1 MSGNSTTGKY
11 LVGDIRGGTAAMLV
25 GLPSAIA
32 YGLMS
37 YAPLGSQYSGMAALG
52 SIIGTVAFSLV
63 VPIFRGTK
71 GLISVPS
78 AAAAAVIS
86 VFVAELMKGGHVP
99 IQVIPVYITLLTI
112 VSGLIQLGFGN
123 FGGGK
128 FIKYIPYPVI
138 TGYLNGVAVLLLLG
152 QLPKLLGLSKGVT
165 LLKGC
170 WNPAAWNPYSLVIGG
185 ATISAMLVSRKIT
198 KKVPAVVIALGFGI
212 LVYLLLAAFNP
223 ALFDLKNNPLV
234 IGEIAPSPGEIVRT
248 LHSRYVL
255 MPLVDVDSMIGLIVP
270 GVTLALLLS
279 ITTLNTCVV
288 LDGLTFSNH
297 DPRRELMIQGFGN
310 IVAGLTGGIPGSGI
324 MTATMENINN
334 GAKTRT
340 STFFFGL
347 IMLITVLGV
356 GRYISW
362 IPVPALAGILIVV
375 GIRMIDF
382 KIISMLKNRSTI
394 LDFSVI
400 MAVVVA
406 AANLDLI
413 KAAGVGIAMAIFLF
427 LREQMGVSV
436 IRRKV
441 FGNQVFSKKIRVAQ
455 ERKVLEERGEKTVII
470 ELQGQLFFGT
480 TDQLFSKLEPYYAE
494 KKYIILD
501 MRRIQSVDYT
511 AANMLKKIVARIKEK
526 DGILVFT
533 SVPLTLPTGQNVRE
547 YLQNLGLT
555 ESSFLKYFDDLDA
568 ALLWIEDEILLAEG
582 SSIYSNDK
590 VLDLQELELFEGFN
604 EEAVSTL
611 HECTVTKAYRANEQI
626 FKGGDASDEI
636 YFVRKGNVKIV
647 LSLNDGKQFHL
658 LTIGMGG
665 VFGEMAFID
674 KITRSADAISVD
686 DTVLYALSRDKF
698 NQVTVRHPHVSG
710 LVFERLALLIANRL
724 RQSNRE
730 LKVFQES

>member
-1 MSGNSTTGKY
+1 MNSKRY
-11 LVGDIRGGTAAMLV
+11 LRTYFMGDFRGGTAAMLV

-37 YAPLGSQYSGMAALG
+37 YAPLGSQYAGMAALG
-52 SIIGTVAFSLV
+52 AIIGTVAFSLV
-63 VPIFRGTK
+63 VPFFRGTA

-86 VFVAELMKGGHVP
+86 VFVAEMLKGGHVP
-99 IQVIPVYITLLTI
+99 PQVIPLYITLLTM

-128 FIKYIPYPVI
+128 FIKFIPYPVI

-152 QLPKLLGLSKGVT
+152 QLPKLLGLPKGMSM
-165 LLKGC
+165 LKGC
-170 WNPAAWNPYSLVIGG
+170 WDVASWNPYSLIIGL
-185 ATISAMLVSRKIT
+185 ATIGAMLVSRKIT
-198 KKVPAVVIALGFGI
+198 QKVPAVVTALSFGI
-212 LVYLLLAAFNP
+212 LVYVVVAATHP
-223 ALFDLKNNPLV
+223 ALFSLKGNPLV

-248 LHSRYVL
+248 LHSRYIL
-255 MPLVDVDSMIGLIVP
+255 FPLTDMDSLLGLVVP

-288 LDGLTFSNH
+288 LDGLTLSNH
-297 DPRRELMIQGFGN
+297 NPRRELMIQGLGN
-310 IVAGLTGGIPGSGI
+310 LVAGFAGGIPASGI
-324 MTATMENINN
+324 MTASLENINN
-334 GAKTRT
+334 GAKTRK

-347 IMLITVLGV
+347 IMLATVLGV

-382 KIISMLKNRSTI
+382 KVVSMLKNRSTI
-394 LDFSVI
+394 LDFTVI
-400 MAVVVA
+400 VAVVIA

-441 FGNQVFSKKIRVAQ
+441 FGNQVFSKKIRVAN

-480 TDQLFSKLEPYYAE
+480 TDQLFSKLEPYYAD
-494 KKYIILD
+494 KRYIILD

-511 AANMLKKIVARIKEK
+511 AANMLKKIVARVKEK
-526 DGILVFT
+526 QGMLVFT
-533 SVPLTLPTGQNVRE
+533 SVPVSLPTGQNVRE
-547 YLQNLGLT
+547 YLQNLGIV
-555 ESSFLKYFDDLDA
+555 ESKFLKYFDDLDA
-568 ALLWIEDEILLAEG
+568 ALLWIEDEILLTEG

-590 VLDLQELELFEGFN
+590 VLDLEELELFEGFHQ
-604 EEAVSTL
+604 EAVSTL
-611 HECTVTKAYRANEQI
+611 LECVESKSYSPNERI

-686 DTVLYALSRDKF
+686 ETVLFALSRDKF
-698 NQVTVRHPHVSG
+698 NQVTARHPQVSG